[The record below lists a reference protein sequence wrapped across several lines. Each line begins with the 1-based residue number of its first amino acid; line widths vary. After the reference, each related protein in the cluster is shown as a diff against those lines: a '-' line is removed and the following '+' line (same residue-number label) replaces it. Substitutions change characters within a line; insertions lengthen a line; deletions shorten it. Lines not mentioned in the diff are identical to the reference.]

1 MIDIQF
7 RLNGRPVRPNQLAG
21 ALEKELLKGIETT
34 IRRKLATLPRSADGT
49 PLKVTMTGRS
59 LDNLSVELSGDAE
72 TIERARKLLS

>member
-7 RLNGRPVRPNQLAG
+7 RLNGRSVRPNQLAG

-34 IRRKLATLPRSADGT
+34 IRRKLATLHRSAGGT

-59 LDNLSVELSGDAE
+59 LDKLSVELIGDAE